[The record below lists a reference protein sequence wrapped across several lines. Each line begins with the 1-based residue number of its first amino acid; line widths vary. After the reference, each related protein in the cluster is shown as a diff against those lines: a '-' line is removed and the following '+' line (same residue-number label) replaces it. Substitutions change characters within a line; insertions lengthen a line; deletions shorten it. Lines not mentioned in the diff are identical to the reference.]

1 MWLWSQA
8 RIWRML
14 DIVALYVDE
23 QEEIPIIEP
32 SLEEMARCNH
42 AEGRLAFTNDAT
54 EEVRLGEDATR

>member
-1 MWLWSQA
+1 
-8 RIWRML
+8 ML
-14 DIVALYVDE
+14 DILRYVWMKKE
-23 QEEIPIIEP
+23 GIPIIEP